1 MRVVRCVC
9 VCVCVCLCVCV
20 CAFARA
26 RVCAGLW
33 LITSNIVLLNMF
45 IAILSEAY
53 RKVGEEVQHVYMD
66 VPTRARYAHKAHMQR
81 SVRLSD

>member
-1 MRVVRCVC
+1 MSVVLCVC
-9 VCVCVCLCVCV
+9 VCV
-20 CAFARA
+20 RA

-53 RKVGEEVQHVYMD
+53 RKVGEEVQLVYMD
-66 VPTRARYAHKAHMQR
+66 VPTCARLRARAQRTYAPKR
-81 SVRLSD
+81 ETLRFI

>member
-1 MRVVRCVC
+1 MSVVLCVC
-9 VCVCVCLCVCV
+9 VCV
-20 CAFARA
+20 RA

-53 RKVGEEVQHVYMD
+53 RKVGEEVQLVYMD
-66 VPTRARYAHKAHMQR
+66 VPTCAHTWMYTQVHNHLDGTMC
-81 SVRLSD
+81 L